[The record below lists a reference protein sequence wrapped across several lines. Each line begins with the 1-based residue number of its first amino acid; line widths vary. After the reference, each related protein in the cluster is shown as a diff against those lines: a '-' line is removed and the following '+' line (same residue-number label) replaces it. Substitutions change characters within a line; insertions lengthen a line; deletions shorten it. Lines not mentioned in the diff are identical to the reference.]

1 MEAEKKNEKQACNC
15 VRECPCF
22 PKCDEM
28 MEEGK
33 VLPMWGGAQPGMQP
47 PMWGGVQPGMQPS
60 PMWGGVQPGMQTP
73 PMWGGTQSG
82 MQTPPMW
89 GGAQSGM
96 QMPPT
101 YGWMQTQAQTDLDEE
116 NELDW
121 EKLKELYPKTAKM
134 ILGSVEDICNQM
146 EYEGSAMFDA
156 MPDKNR
162 IKDLAMQIQTKLEE
176 KLAAEAEEEPSD
188 LYTMSQPPCR
198 NCRPQP
204 NFLGDFIE
212 TMLYQEMHRRRCR
225 NRRCRRW

>member
-1 MEAEKKNEKQACNC
+1 MQPPMWGG
-15 VRECPCF
+15 VPSGMRP
-22 PKCDEM
+22 
-28 MEEGK
+28 
-33 VLPMWGGAQPGMQP
+33 PMWGGAQPGRQMQP
-47 PMWGGVQPGMQPS
+47 TS
-60 PMWGGVQPGMQTP
+60 
-73 PMWGGTQSG
+73 
-82 MQTPPMW
+82 
-89 GGAQSGM
+89 
-96 QMPPT
+96 
-101 YGWMQTQAQTDLDEE
+101 GWMQTQAQTDLEEE

-134 ILGSVEDICNQM
+134 IFGSVEDTCNQM

-156 MPDKNR
+156 MPDKKR
-162 IKDLAMQIQTKLEE
+162 IQDLAIQIQTKLEE